1 MRREELASA
10 SDGKDDSF
18 VMKCQSI
25 PHSHLRDQSI
35 THRAGG
41 KGRVVSETRYPL
53 NRDMINR
60 IIYYV

>member
-1 MRREELASA
+1 MKREELGSA

-35 THRAGG
+35 THREGG
-41 KGRVVSETRYPL
+41 EGGSR
-53 NRDMINR
+53 
-60 IIYYV
+60 